1 MTSPTRDEVRAAV
14 ERLVAEISI
23 VYAADDPV
31 MHDLRTLIAAAEAL
45 RELVACKDLKAEI
58 ATMLAEQIPG
68 WQAKEAE
75 YQRRKPLAW
84 SAAIDAARRERP

>member
-31 MHDLRTLIAAAEAL
+31 MHDLRTLIAAAEDGE
-45 RELVACKDLKAEI
+45 RWRVARQFLAVEDIEGWSGLKWHVGRPFFV
-58 ATMLAEQIPG
+58 IP
-68 WQAKEAE
+68 
-75 YQRRKPLAW
+75 
-84 SAAIDAARRERP
+84 